1 MEYTVHLGEE
11 SLEKLSKILGGES
24 GGGDSEFKTA
34 KVTIINGAS
43 ETSVSCTL
51 KPGLP
56 DEEDSVPG
64 YALQL
69 NVGQGVT
76 VSGVTAIL
84 YKGYA
89 SISTSHIQ
97 VTDIQ
102 GDAELDEEDNIIKI
116 SGDCELKI
124 AAALSE

>member
-24 GGGDSEFKTA
+24 SEGESEFKTA
-34 KVTIINGAS
+34 KVTIINGTS

-51 KPGLP
+51 NPGLP
-56 DEEDSVPG
+56 DEEDSVPS
-64 YALQL
+64 YEFKL
-69 NVGQGVT
+69 NISEGASATDVT
-76 VSGVTAIL
+76 TIL

-116 SGDCELKI
+116 SGDCELTI
-124 AAALSE
+124 AAALS